1 MITKELRDRYFKLD
15 REQRCRMIKLFY
27 AGLLKERDTN
37 RQAAAVW
44 NDYWMWC
51 QAQGEKQRRLDA
63 LEVPYHQLLH
73 ALHTDKDY
81 NTWSQLGAGRKP

>member
-1 MITKELRDRYFKLD
+1 
-15 REQRCRMIKLFY
+15 
-27 AGLLKERDTN
+27 
-37 RQAAAVW
+37 
-44 NDYWMWC
+44 MWC